1 MAARRRS
8 PASRGTAQ
16 RDERIIEGEFVA
28 IAGLN
33 VGDDVSGTLPL
44 TKDPIAEARR
54 HWQEHGWG
62 DAADGMAAVTALM
75 RAQQILLSRVEAV
88 LKPHELSFARYEL
101 LTLLSFTR
109 NGALPMAKASARLQ
123 VHPTSVTNAVHRLER
138 AGLVDRVPH
147 PTDGRT
153 TLVRISPEGRKVVQ
167 AATKDLNAKVFTQT
181 GFTGNEIEG
190 LIETLG
196 RFRHQSGDFDENA
209 RPDYE

>member
-1 MAARRRS
+1 
-8 PASRGTAQ
+8 
-16 RDERIIEGEFVA
+16 
-28 IAGLN
+28 
-33 VGDDVSGTLPL
+33 VSGTLPL

-167 AATKDLNAKVFTQT
+167 AATNDLNAKVFTQT
-181 GFTGNEIEG
+181 GFTDNEIEG

-196 RFRHQSGDFDENA
+196 RFRHESGDFDENA
-209 RPDYE
+209 RLDYE